1 MQADARRPALRIP
14 ALLAILLAL
23 LAGCAGAGPQGE
35 PVTPTPPLPEGPA
48 SAPAATGTAAG
59 GPVVE
64 LTLLQI
70 NDVYEITPV
79 EGGRTGGLARVAT
92 LRQRLAA
99 ESDHLL
105 MLLAGDLFSP
115 SALGTAEVNGER
127 LAGRQ
132 MVAALNEVG
141 LDWATF
147 GNHEF
152 DVGET
157 AFLERLGESEFRWVS
172 GNVSAPSGEPFP
184 GVERTA
190 VVTVGEPGGP
200 ALRLG
205 LLGATLRSGDPDWV
219 NIDDPLP
226 DLAAR
231 ARELRSRADVL
242 VALTHLD
249 LVDDMEL
256 AKSVPEIDL
265 ILGGH
270 EHENWE
276 VRRGG
281 DLTPVF
287 KADANA
293 RTVFVHRLRYDTAAG
308 ELLSLESEL
317 VPVTADIPEDPATA
331 AVVEHWVGQAFDAFR
346 AKGFEPEALVATTTE
361 ALDGRE
367 SSVRN
372 QPTNLTDLV
381 AEAMLAAAAG
391 SGADPGPGAQ
401 AAVYNAGSIRIDD
414 VLPAGPVTQYDV
426 IRVLPFG
433 GEIVLADMKGALL
446 AKVLDQGLANQ
457 GKGGYL
463 QKAGITRA
471 DNGTW
476 QVQGQ
481 PIDPAATYRIALT
494 DFLLTGR
501 ETGLDYLTR
510 DNPDLTVIGDKGDIR
525 KAVIAELERKYGGS

>member
-1 MQADARRPALRIP
+1 MHPHPRRPAFAHLSLLVFLLP
-14 ALLAILLAL
+14 LLAA
-23 LAGCAGAGPQGE
+23 CAGAGGPGAAAGRA
-35 PVTPTPPLPEGPA
+35 TPTPPLPDGPA
-48 SAPAATGTAAG
+48 SAPGGGAATGD
-59 GPVVE
+59 PVVE

-115 SALGTAEVNGER
+115 SALGTAEVDGER

-132 MVAALNEVG
+132 MVAALNELG

-172 GNVSAPSGEPFP
+172 GNVSAPSGEAFP
-184 GVERTA
+184 GVERSA

-200 ALRLG
+200 GLRLG

-219 NIDDPLP
+219 RIADPLP

-231 ARELRSRADVL
+231 ARELRSRVDVL
-242 VALTHLD
+242 VAITHLD

-256 AKSVPEIDL
+256 AKTVPEIDL

-287 KADANA
+287 KADANV

-308 ELLSLESEL
+308 ELLSLDSEL
-317 VPVTADIPEDPATA
+317 VPVTDEIPEDPATA
-331 AVVEHWVGQAFDAFR
+331 AVVAHWVGQAFDAFR
-346 AKGFEPEALVATTTE
+346 AAGFEPEAQVATIPE

-367 SSVRN
+367 SSVRSH
-372 QPTNLTDLV
+372 PTNLTDLV
-381 AEAMLAAAAG
+381 AEAMLAAA
-391 SGADPGPGAQ
+391 PEAQ

-433 GEIVLADMKGALL
+433 GEIVLTEIKGALL
-446 AKVLDQGLANQ
+446 AKVLDQGLANH

-463 QKAGITRA
+463 QKTGITQA
-471 DNGTW
+471 EGGGW

-481 PIDPAATYRIALT
+481 PLDPAATYRIALT

-501 ETGLDYLTR
+501 ETGLGYLTR
-510 DNPDLTVIGDKGDIR
+510 DNPDLTVGDTKGDIR
-525 KAVIAELERKYGGS
+525 KAVIAELERRYGGVAG